1 MYPAPACNTYGNG
14 PYTYLVPDSML
25 LTVIG
30 SVEVVLY
37 QAIENFTW
45 GAAIEKHC
53 APLDAERPTVQS
65 LWHMCI
71 K

>member
-1 MYPAPACNTYGNG
+1 
-14 PYTYLVPDSML
+14 ML

-37 QAIENFTW
+37 QAIEIFTW
-45 GAAIEKHC
+45 DTAIGEHC

-71 K
+71 T

>member
-1 MYPAPACNTYGNG
+1 
-14 PYTYLVPDSML
+14 ML

-37 QAIENFTW
+37 QAIEIFTW
-45 GAAIEKHC
+45 GAAIEEHC

-71 K
+71 T